1 MRCPL
6 CQQEHPDGARFCPV
20 TGQQIPAAV
29 ETGML
34 CPRCGQ
40 PVQSQ
45 WAVCPQCRFTLRE
58 NRKAGFPWVL
68 ALLGTGM
75 LLLVIGLVL
84 FVQQRMM
91 SSRAFARIRE
101 QTAEAYHA
109 TETGWAQ
116 MYRHTP
122 EDWEVIRATHQ
133 RELTLTAQAGYQRQ
147 MTRTAQMMHA
157 YSTATARAM
166 PRAASSTP
174 KPGTIQLQPVA
185 TITPRPL
192 ATQPPASRQVILFSR
207 GKDGDGEIYA
217 LNPQTGVE
225 HQLTSNTFQD
235 EGPSGAPEGDRIVFS
250 SFRGGSYQLVVK
262 DLRTGAER
270 QITDVDGKALFP
282 DWSPVAGDDRILF
295 EWVNANKYS
304 AIGVVNADGSG
315 LKTLTRFGA
324 DSRPHWSPDAN
335 LILFARAL
343 RDSYND
349 GKITAADYMDLFQI
363 DLASGA
369 ETQLTDTPDFD
380 DYDGCWSPDMA
391 RIAFGSVRGDANGDR
406 FINLDDAKDLFMLS
420 GFGAEKRIDLGGLRP
435 FSMDWSEDGQYIV
448 FTADKGSSTDL
459 WLLEVSTGRTRRLN
473 ASGAALHSEW
483 GYLIP

>member
-20 TGQQIPAAV
+20 TGQLIPAAV

-40 PVQSQ
+40 PVQPQ
-45 WAVCPQCRFTLRE
+45 WAACPYCHLALQEKRE
-58 NRKAGFPWVL
+58 PSFPWVL
-68 ALLGTGM
+68 ILMGLGMALLDIGIV
-75 LLLVIGLVL
+75 LLVLQAANNSQAISRW
-84 FVQQRMM
+84 QQ
-91 SSRAFARIRE
+91 
-101 QTAEAYHA
+101 QTAQVQYG
-109 TETGWAQ
+109 TQTMQAQ
-116 MYRHTP
+116 
-122 EDWEVIRATHQ
+122 RAERT
-133 RELTLTAQAGYQRQ
+133 TQAGVALYATQQ
-147 MTRTAQMMHA
+147 QQITRTARAWATRQAVRAVEPTPRQTEKPTQIQM
-157 YSTATARAM
+157 
-166 PRAASSTP
+166 
-174 KPGTIQLQPVA
+174 QPVA
-185 TITPRPL
+185 TVTPRRLPTE
-192 ATQPPASRQVILFSR
+192 APASRQVILFSR

-217 LNPQTGVE
+217 LDPQTGVE
-225 HQLTSNTFQD
+225 HQLTSNIYQD
-235 EGPSGAPEGDRIVFS
+235 EGPSAAPEGDRIIFS
-250 SFRGGSYQLVVK
+250 SFRGGSYQLVTK
-262 DLRTGAER
+262 DLRTGVER

-295 EWVNANKYS
+295 EWVNADKYS
-304 AIGVVNADGSG
+304 AVGVVNADGSG

-324 DSRPHWSPDAN
+324 DSRPHWSPDGSM
-335 LILFARAL
+335 ILFARAL

-349 GKITAADYMDLFQI
+349 GKITAADYMDLFQLN
-363 DLASGA
+363 LASGA

-380 DYDGCWSPDMA
+380 DYDGCWSPDMT
-391 RIAFGSVRGDANGDR
+391 RIAFGSVRGDANSDR

-420 GFGAEKRIDLGGLRP
+420 GFGVEKRIDLGGLRP
-435 FSMDWSEDGQYIV
+435 FSMDWSEDGRYIV